1 MYKNIN
7 FIKKKNYLII
17 FTIHKN
23 LQLFFIYLLY
33 FDFHTIYITIII
45 SSLLYYL
52 IVKFLMKIIFD
63 LNNLNFYLFIIYLLF
78 YYLLFKIIFYFYH
91 FYQ

>member
-33 FDFHTIYITIII
+33 FDFHTNYITIII

-78 YYLLFKIIFYFYH
+78 YNLLIIIFYFYD
-91 FYQ
+91 FYL

>member
-33 FDFHTIYITIII
+33 FDFHTNYITIII

-63 LNNLNFYLFIIYLLF
+63 LNNLNFYIFIIYLLF
-78 YYLLFKIIFYFYH
+78 YNLLIIIFYFYD
-91 FYQ
+91 FYL